1 MIDPRIT
8 KYRDVAQAMKKG
20 KFRFEVP
27 VEGDDEIAQLGH
39 ALIDLGRSLESK
51 FDEVGKLLKI
61 TEEVN
66 AGLMLEEVLNHV
78 YDSFRPIIPYDR
90 IGFAM
95 LEEESKTVRALWTR
109 SESPTIKLGAG
120 YQAPLEGSSLQK
132 IIQNRRP
139 RILNDLKDYLERHP
153 NSDST
158 QKIVEEGMQSSLTC
172 PLIANG
178 KPIGYM
184 FFSSMQPNTY
194 KDVHIDLF
202 LQIAGQLSVIVE
214 KGRLYQQLVKL
225 NELKDKFLGMAAHDL
240 RNPITVVKGYLAILL
255 DDLLG
260 EIPGPQREIMAKMD
274 KACQTMLSLIDDLLD
289 VSAIEAGALQLKPQQ
304 VDICEFLTECYES
317 NRILAKPKEIELKLA
332 LHAPLP
338 EAWIDTDRINQVVN
352 NLITNALKFSH
363 PKTTVTLEA
372 KANEDH
378 VEISV
383 VDQGQGIPK
392 DEIPKVFREFGRV
405 SVRPTAGESSTG
417 LGLAIVKRIVK
428 AHNGQIWVESEVG
441 KGSTFTFSL
450 PLKSA

>member
-1 MIDPRIT
+1 MTDPRII

-20 KFRFEVP
+20 EFRVKVP
-27 VEGDDEIAQLGH
+27 IEGDDEIAQLGH
-39 ALIDLGRSLESK
+39 ALIDLGKTLESK
-51 FDEVGKLLKI
+51 FDEIAKLLKI

-90 IGFAM
+90 IGFAL
-95 LEEESKTVRALWTR
+95 LEEEGKIVRSLWVR
-109 SESPTIKLGAG
+109 SESPIIKLSAG

-132 IIQNRRP
+132 IIQNGRP
-139 RILNDLKDYLERHP
+139 RILNDLKTYFERHP
-153 NSDST
+153 RSDST
-158 QKIVEEGMQSSLTC
+158 RRIVEEGMQSSLTC

-178 KPIGYM
+178 KPIGYV

-255 DDLLG
+255 DNLLG
-260 EIPGPQREIMAKMD
+260 NIPDPQREIMAKMD
-274 KACQTMLSLIDDLLD
+274 KACETMLALINDLLD
-289 VSAIEAGALQLKPQQ
+289 VSAIEAGELKLKPRQ
-304 VDICEFLTECYES
+304 VDLSEFLSECYES
-317 NRILAKPKEIELKLA
+317 NRILAKPKGIELQLA
-332 LHAPLP
+332 LHPPLP
-338 EAWIDTDRINQVVN
+338 QAWIDSDRINQVVN

-372 KANEDH
+372 KTKENQ

-383 VDQGQGIPK
+383 TDQGQGIPK
-392 DEIPKVFREFGRV
+392 EEIPKIFREFGRV